1 MHCIEGDKTV
11 GDCLRECDKM
21 RSEGSEIHN
30 GDIIVVTGPLV
41 SNQDVTATLKLHK
54 EIKTRDKAS
63 IMTLALKRMGKW
75 HRTRS
80 ATDSVRPAP
89 RPRLPSKPSW
99 K

>member
-63 IMTLALKRMGKW
+63 IMTLALRSLRKW
-75 HRTRS
+75 LRRN
-80 ATDSVRPAP
+80 SV
-89 RPRLPSKPSW
+89 
-99 K
+99 